1 MQVFY
6 QSIYIVISAHAGI
19 PIQYQSGDSCIR
31 RNDIFVKYVA
41 FEFVCLKSR
50 LNQKLINLVFGKN
63 KIYKQLMEKP
73 CLEC

>member
-1 MQVFY
+1 MSFLHMQESPSSVTL
-6 QSIYIVISAHAGI
+6 
-19 PIQYQSGDSCIR
+19 GDSCIR
-31 RNDIFVKYVA
+31 RNDRNEA

-73 CLEC
+73 CL